1 LVWKDPIDEEGKGAS
16 AHRAMADDGFF
27 GLSRRAL
34 ALGWGRE
41 ARGVTEECHA
51 RAIWGEGGAVRK
63 GCKGGSGGLFCG
75 RWERK
80 EGVCLCVPHGEER
93 GRGPV
98 ARAQAGGL
106 AVDSSAGAAGA
117 SDSWWCGM

>member
-1 LVWKDPIDEEGKGAS
+1 VRKHPIDEEGKGVS
-16 AHRAMADDGFF
+16 AHRAMANAAAF

-34 ALGWGRE
+34 ALGWGRG

-80 EGVCLCVPHGEER
+80 KEGVCLCVPRGEER

-106 AVDSSAGAAGA
+106 AVGNSAGAADA
-117 SDSWWCGM
+117 SDSC